1 MSTFPWKKSCLAG
14 ILDLAVLMWSGH
26 SLFHLFSYQKIGQE
40 FFNRDILDRCVQQD
54 STTELFYIDNTN
66 SLNNLSRE
74 DSSLGELGGLRNQI
88 LLVLGIATLTTF
100 VFIVAGTK

>member
-1 MSTFPWKKSCLAG
+1 MN
-14 ILDLAVLMWSGH
+14 V
-26 SLFHLFSYQKIGQE
+26 
-40 FFNRDILDRCVQQD
+40 
-54 STTELFYIDNTN
+54 
-66 SLNNLSRE
+66 LSRE

>member
-1 MSTFPWKKSCLAG
+1 MEAH
-14 ILDLAVLMWSGH
+14 V
-26 SLFHLFSYQKIGQE
+26 
-40 FFNRDILDRCVQQD
+40 R
-54 STTELFYIDNTN
+54 TN
-66 SLNNLSRE
+66 NEMLNRE

>member
-1 MSTFPWKKSCLAG
+1 MCTTRFNNGTFLRKP
-14 ILDLAVLMWSGH
+14 D
-26 SLFHLFSYQKIGQE
+26 
-40 FFNRDILDRCVQQD
+40 
-54 STTELFYIDNTN
+54 TN
-66 SLNNLSRE
+66 PLNILSRE

>member
-1 MSTFPWKKSCLAG
+1 MYNKIQQRNFLT
-14 ILDLAVLMWSGH
+14 LD
-26 SLFHLFSYQKIGQE
+26 
-40 FFNRDILDRCVQQD
+40 
-54 STTELFYIDNTN
+54 TN
-66 SLNNLSRE
+66 PLNNLSRE